1 MDVFNLFNH
10 PVYGFSSTQGNTCI
24 DCGGNAGLIQSLDAN
39 VAMRALQFALK
50 LSF

>member
-1 MDVFNLFNH
+1 
-10 PVYGFSSTQGNTCI
+10 VYGFSSTQGNTCI